1 MAASDAGTEGETG
14 GPLAPEVVAV
24 DQIGVSSIAVDAT
37 NVYWTTSG
45 ASGHVASCPKTG
57 CTGAPAILA
66 SAQANARH
74 ILLTADRVA
83 WLSDDVVRSVPKTG
97 GAIFDSTFG
106 LAPTSFAVIGEVL
119 YLAEA
124 NRVRSCANAW
134 TLVCT
139 NASTAQFVASV
150 ALGGIVRMGAE
161 LLVWTPGVTI
171 RRVDVPVSGYDD
183 VHVESAGV
191 VTAAVDSE
199 IFYATPDGFLRAVPA
214 AGVPDGGAPRE
225 VASGLPSPSAI
236 AVGVTDVV
244 IVVENGGQVIRAAKN
259 GASGWQEVRNG
270 LSAPRAVAVDT
281 NAVFVGV
288 AGTGEILRIAR

>member
-161 LLVWTPGVTI
+161 LLVWTPGGTI
-171 RRVDVPVSGYDD
+171 RRVDVPISGYDD

-214 AGVPDGGAPRE
+214 AGVPD
-225 VASGLPSPSAI
+225 V
-236 AVGVTDVV
+236 
-244 IVVENGGQVIRAAKN
+244 VVENSGQVIRAAKN

-270 LSAPRAVAVDT
+270 LSAPRAIAVDT